1 MTRRF
6 GGTGLGLAIASQ
18 LTHLMGGRIW
28 VESAPGVGS
37 AFHVTVPLEPL
48 AESAKAG
55 PRAVPADLR
64 GLRALV
70 VDDNETNRR
79 ILDLM
84 LRGWGMVPTLVDG
97 GLPALAALDAAR
109 DRGQSFRLV
118 LLDFQMPGM
127 DGFEVAERIAAHP
140 EYAATILMLSSVGQR
155 GDGARCR
162 EIGVAAYLTKP
173 VRQPLLLEAIRA
185 VLASPETPRE
195 GVVEL
200 VTRHSLREAKRPL
213 RVLLAEDNAV
223 NAHLAAVL
231 LGKAGHSVAVV
242 TTGRAAIDALA
253 NDAYDVVL
261 MDVQMPDMDGLSA
274 TAEIRRAEQG
284 TDRHVPIVALTAHAM
299 AGDRQRCLEAGADGY
314 LAKPFTPPQ
323 LYAALEEAREL
334 GSRAPAGALLE
345 D

>member
-1 MTRRF
+1 
-6 GGTGLGLAIASQ
+6 
-18 LTHLMGGRIW
+18 
-28 VESAPGVGS
+28 
-37 AFHVTVPLEPL
+37 
-48 AESAKAG
+48 
-55 PRAVPADLR
+55 
-64 GLRALV
+64 
-70 VDDNETNRR
+70 
-79 ILDLM
+79 
-84 LRGWGMVPTLVDG
+84 
-97 GLPALAALDAAR
+97 
-109 DRGQSFRLV
+109 
-118 LLDFQMPGM
+118 
-127 DGFEVAERIAAHP
+127 
-140 EYAATILMLSSVGQR
+140 MLSSVGQR

-195 GVVEL
+195 GVEL

-253 NDAYDVVL
+253 KDAYDVVL